1 MKKLNRLYFL
11 LLTLLLT
18 GVNAL
23 GQDHM
28 YSQFFNSP
36 VYLNPALNGQF
47 EGDLR
52 MNLIYR
58 NQYSSIAG
66 GGLSYVSASID
77 YNVPQF
83 GGGFGLMFTRAA
95 EGTAY
100 LLKNN
105 ISGIYSYSVGSDA
118 FVLSFGLQAGVTN
131 RSVDYGKLVFG
142 DQIDPRLGYI
152 PGIPTAADPALF
164 NNKFY
169 FDSGAG
175 INLTTGNINIG
186 GAVQHINRPNESFT
200 GVPSKLPMRGTF
212 HASYRL
218 NITQDDNLDEDEKSY
233 IIPSV
238 VFYKQAI
245 AQSVSV
251 GVQYKRRSI
260 NAGIWY
266 RTGGLSNGPSSVV
279 VSFIFHVFIN
289 RDGGEKMRLGVSH
302 DVPTGKGLNYS
313 NTSGTT
319 EGSIGYE
326 TTLPYRTNEYRK
338 FNGARRCYD
347 FY

>member
-1 MKKLNRLYFL
+1 MKRITTVCIIVFMGL
-11 LLTLLLT
+11 LKGLSAT
-18 GVNAL
+18 A
-23 GQDHM
+23 QDHM
-28 YSQFFNSP
+28 YSQFFNNP

-58 NQYSSIAG
+58 NQYTTVGG
-66 GGLSYVSASID
+66 GGLSYMSASID
-77 YNVPQF
+77 YNVPRF
-83 GGGFGLMFTRAA
+83 GGGFGLIFTRAS

-100 LLKNN
+100 LNKNN
-105 ISGIYSYSVGSDA
+105 ISGIYSYSVGSDD
-118 FVLSFGLQAGVTN
+118 FVLSFGLQAGVSN
-131 RSVDYGKLVFG
+131 RSVDYSKLVFG

-152 PGIPTAADPALF
+152 PGLPTAADAGLF

-175 INLTTGNINIG
+175 VNVTAGEFNIG
-186 GAVQHINRPNESFT
+186 GALQHINQPNESFT
-200 GVPSKLPMRGTF
+200 GVPAKLPMRGTF
-212 HASYRL
+212 HVSYRY
-218 NITQDDNLDEDEKSY
+218 NITQDDNVDEDQKSY

-238 VFYKQAI
+238 VLYKQST
-245 AQSVSV
+245 AQSLNV

-260 NAGIWY
+260 NAGLWY
-266 RTGGLSNGPSSVV
+266 RSDGVSGPGAVV
-279 VSFIFHVFIN
+279 VSFIFDVFIN
-289 RDGGEKMRLGVSH
+289 REGAEKMRLGVSH
-302 DVPTGKGLNYS
+302 DVPSGRGLNYS

-326 TTLPYRTNEYRK
+326 TTLPSRQNDYRK

>member
-1 MKKLNRLYFL
+1 MKAMLRYSILLL
-11 LLTLLLT
+11 LLTVLRSS
-18 GVNAL
+18 AQA
-23 GQDHM
+23 QDHM

-58 NQYSSIAG
+58 NQYSSIPG
-66 GGLSYVSASID
+66 SGLSYLSASID

-83 GGGFGLMFTRAA
+83 GGGFGLMFTRAS

-100 LLKNN
+100 LNKNN
-105 ISGIYSYSVGSDA
+105 ISGIYSYSIGSDL

-131 RSVDYGKLVFG
+131 RSVDYGKLIFS

-152 PGIPTAADPALF
+152 PGSVSGADPPLF
-164 NNKFY
+164 NNRFY

-175 INLTTGNINIG
+175 INLTTGNFNIG
-186 GAVQHINRPNESFT
+186 GAMQHLNRPNESFT
-200 GVPSKLPMRGTF
+200 GVPAKLPMRGTF
-212 HASYRL
+212 HASYRYNL
-218 NITQDDNLDEDEKSY
+218 TKDDNLDEDEKSY

-238 VFYKQAI
+238 VYYQQST
-245 AQSVSV
+245 AQSVAV
-251 GVQYKRRSI
+251 GFQYKRRSI
-260 NAGIWY
+260 NAGVFY
-266 RTGGLSNGPSSVV
+266 RTGGLGSGPKALV
-279 VSFIFHVFIN
+279 VSFIFDLFIN

-302 DVPTGKGLNYS
+302 DVPSGGLNYS
-313 NTSGTT
+313 NSSGTT

-326 TTLPYRTNEYRK
+326 TTLPYRQNEYRK

>member
-1 MKKLNRLYFL
+1 MKDKFKLLILFFTMML
-11 LLTLLLT
+11 CC
-18 GVNAL
+18 GIAEA
-23 GQDHM
+23 QDHM

-58 NQYSSIAG
+58 NQYTSVPGS
-66 GGLSYVSASID
+66 LSYVSASID

-83 GGGFGLMFTRAA
+83 GGGIGLLFTRSN
-95 EGTAY
+95 EGAAY
-100 LLKNN
+100 LNKNN
-105 ISGIYSYSVGSDA
+105 ISGIYSYSVGSES

-131 RSVDYGKLVFG
+131 RAVDFGKLVFG

-152 PGIPTAADPALF
+152 PGSTSNADMPLF

-175 INLTTGNINIG
+175 INLTVGEFNVG
-186 GAVQHINRPNESFT
+186 GALQHVNRPNESFT
-200 GVPSKLPMRGTF
+200 GTPSRLPMRSTM

-218 NITQDDNLDEDEKSY
+218 NLTRDDNLDDEEKSY
-233 IIPSV
+233 VIPSV
-238 VFYKQAI
+238 VFYKQAA
-245 AQSVSV
+245 AQSISA
-251 GVQYKRRSI
+251 GVQYKRRSV
-260 NAGIWY
+260 NAGVWY
-266 RTGGLSNGPSSVV
+266 RSGGQGGPSAFV
-279 VSFIFHVFIN
+279 VSLIFDLFIN
-289 RDGGEKMRLGVSH
+289 KDGGEKVRFGVSH
-302 DVPTGKGLNYS
+302 DVPAGGLNYS

-326 TTLPYRTNEYRK
+326 TTLPSRSNGEKK
-338 FNGARRCYD
+338 FSGSRRCYD